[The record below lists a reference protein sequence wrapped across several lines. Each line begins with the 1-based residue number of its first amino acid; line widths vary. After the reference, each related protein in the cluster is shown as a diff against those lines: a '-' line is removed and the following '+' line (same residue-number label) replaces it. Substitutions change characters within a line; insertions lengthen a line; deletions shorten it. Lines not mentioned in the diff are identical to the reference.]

1 MAVASGGLRMQL
13 AEQELAER
21 IAYKIAVKRY
31 GKKQADALQF
41 SGHLGWCECLM
52 FADIAIKEIKKCEIA
67 KGVQR

>member
-1 MAVASGGLRMQL
+1 MALASGGLRMQL

-41 SGHLGWCECLM
+41 SGHLGWCECLL
-52 FADIAIKEIKKCEIA
+52 FADIAIKEIKNA
-67 KGVQR
+67 KMLKM